1 MQNREYE
8 NRNSEW
14 VRWVC
19 RTGWSYGY
27 GVMVEVECVELV
39 RILTG
44 RVWKELVRVQRTEYS
59 AQTDEQL
66 SVFEM

>member
-1 MQNREYE
+1 
-8 NRNSEW
+8 
-14 VRWVC
+14 
-19 RTGWSYGY
+19 
-27 GVMVEVECVELV
+27 MVEVECVELV